1 MFYNI
6 IVQLFIS
13 INEIKFVHAT
23 RLTVSFVS
31 LLMHE
36 CTCCVLNENYVLK
49 ITSSCRKLILIRKLN
64 NFVIIF
70 VSRGDHKFS
79 QAHRAFKIF
88 KVTFATQGK
97 SRLISVRSNRLSD
110 RERIQKDAQRSN
122 TC

>member
-6 IVQLFIS
+6 TVQLFIS

-23 RLTVSFVS
+23 RLIVSFIS

-49 ITSSCRKLILIRKLN
+49 ITCSCVSETIILIRKLN

-70 VSRGDHKFS
+70 VIAK
-79 QAHRAFKIF
+79 
-88 KVTFATQGK
+88 
-97 SRLISVRSNRLSD
+97 
-110 RERIQKDAQRSN
+110 
-122 TC
+122 